1 MAEKFGKT
9 WWGDAWLQSLTHID
23 YANRIPRGA
32 RYARNGSVKEIK
44 VKKNVIAAK
53 VQGSRRTPYKETI
66 TIPEFSDKEKSL
78 LIDALV
84 AYPGIISNLLDR
96 KLDAEVLDIAKE
108 CGVKIFPSRWNDL
121 KMHCSCPDWAVPCK
135 HLAAIVYMMSKEID
149 NNPFLVFEMHGLDI
163 INELEAR
170 GIYANKAKETVE
182 LPLIDDVAGLQPK
195 PAKIAL
201 ADSFKRIDFSK
212 LEDRTEIL
220 LRLLPD
226 NPSFSTHG
234 NFKQVYASTIGKAQR
249 KLERLMTGKL
259 SANDVF
265 DAGKHHFELTLDS
278 EMPLDLGD
286 EHLDSYVIALL
297 GMNAD
302 FLPDYNRSVI
312 ANHHAMHAAI
322 HLLKIGSIAPCI
334 ARNSKNFNSI
344 SWMPAEID
352 SQAKRIVEQLTEIV
366 PADLICLS
374 DRKTMLY
381 PQNPARLLI
390 SQYLDLLMER
400 LTADF
405 DDDDIELMFF
415 NRRTVKFDAI
425 GQKETPGAIKSWCD
439 HLQITQTRW
448 QPVFNIAEDEENELF
463 QLSLAVHDR
472 EHAAEMPI
480 PLSDI
485 LRLKKYEKSRFEM
498 LRSFSL
504 LSVLMPNVNS
514 YINKGA
520 KQVIEYDYQSFVP
533 FLQEVIPTIQ
543 MLDIKVFM
551 PKSLTTLLRPKPT
564 IRVSAKNDGKSM
576 FGLADLLQFSWQIA
590 LGDNVLPIE
599 EFDNLMVRAG
609 TLLKFKGQFVY
620 TSAEDMKRLY
630 DIIMKGDQ
638 LSDGRLL
645 QAVLSGE
652 YESAPVLL
660 TNEVKALI
668 KELTKQDT
676 IPAPSTLNATLR
688 PYQERGY
695 SWLYSNMR
703 IGFGSILA
711 DDMGLGKTLQTIS
724 LLLKLKE
731 DGALEEKRV
740 LIVVPT
746 GLLTNWQAEISR
758 FAPQLTCEV
767 YHGNARSLKSFSS
780 DILLTTYGM
789 VRTDATKLKKQPWR
803 VMVIDEAQNI
813 KNQNTQQ
820 TKAISSIAADTHI
833 ALSGTPVEN
842 RLSEFWSIMN
852 YANHGYLDT
861 IKDFNERFA
870 KPIQQD
876 GDMACAE
883 RFRRVT
889 APFMM
894 RRMKTDK
901 SIISDL
907 PDKIEMN
914 DYVSL
919 NPDQAA
925 LYQSTLNEAMAVIE
939 GMSTDDNK
947 ELFKRQALI
956 LQMIL
961 ALKQICNHPAQYL
974 KNGDERAEL
983 SGKTEML
990 LDNIQSIVDAGE
1002 KVLVFTQ
1009 FKEMGDMLVKF
1020 ITKRTGREPMFYHG
1034 GCSVKQR
1041 SNMVDRFQNGKQ
1053 DKVFILSLKAA
1064 GTGLNLTAASHVIHY
1079 DLWWNPAVEAQA
1091 TDRAYRIG
1099 QNKNVMVH
1107 RFITK
1112 GTFEEKID
1120 RMIQEKKHLADMTV
1134 ASGESWIGKLSN
1146 KELRALFE

>member
-23 YANRIPRGA
+23 CANRIPRGA
-32 RYARNGSVKEIK
+32 RYARSGAVLEIK
-44 VKKNVIAAK
+44 VQKNVIKAK
-53 VQGSRRTPYKETI
+53 VQGSRRTPYTETI
-66 TIPEFSDKEKSL
+66 TIPEFSDKEKSK

-96 KLDAEVLDIAKE
+96 KLDAEVLDIAKR
-108 CGVKIFPSRWNDL
+108 CGVKIFPSRWDDL
-121 KMHCSCPDWAVPCK
+121 KMNCSCPDWAVPCK
-135 HLAAIVYMMSKEID
+135 HLAAVVYMMSKEID

-163 INELEAR
+163 IGELKSRSVFANNTKEA
-170 GIYANKAKETVE
+170 VE
-182 LPLIDDVAGLQPK
+182 VPLIDAVTGLQPK
-195 PAKIAL
+195 PAKITVDTSL
-201 ADSFKRIDFSK
+201 KRIDFSH
-212 LEDRTEIL
+212 LEDRTDIL

-226 NPSFSTHG
+226 NPSFSTHD
-234 NFKQVYASTIGKAQR
+234 NFKKVYASTIAKAQK
-249 KLERLMTGKL
+249 KLELLMAGKL
-259 SANDVF
+259 SAENLFSKDMAHF
-265 DAGKHHFELTLDS
+265 DLTLDS
-278 EMPLDLGD
+278 EMPIDMS
-286 EHLDSYVIALL
+286 HTNLDSYAACLL
-297 GMNAD
+297 TMNAD
-302 FLPDYNRSVI
+302 FLPDYNQSVI
-312 ANHHAMHAAI
+312 ANHQALYTAL
-322 HLLKIGSIAPCI
+322 HLVKIGSIAPCI
-334 ARNSKNFNSI
+334 AKDAKGFNSI
-344 SWMPAEID
+344 LWFPAEID
-352 SQAKRIVEQLTEIV
+352 VQAKQIVEQLAAIV
-366 PADLICLS
+366 PS
-374 DRKTMLY
+374 DMIYRSEHKTISYL
-381 PQNPARLLI
+381 QNPARTIVTL
-390 SQYLDLLMER
+390 YLGLLMER
-400 LTADF
+400 LTNCF
-405 DDDDIELMFF
+405 NNDDIEQMFF

-425 GQKETPGAIKSWCD
+425 GRKETPGAIKSWCD

-448 QPVFNIAEDEENELF
+448 QPVFNITENEKNETF
-463 QLSLAVHDR
+463 NLSLAISDR
-472 EHAAEMPI
+472 KDAAELPLQ
-480 PLSDI
+480 LSDV
-485 LRLKKYEKSRFEM
+485 LSQKKHEKSRFEM

-504 LSVLMPNVNS
+504 LSVLMPKINA
-514 YINKGA
+514 YINRGA
-520 KQVIEYDYQSFVP
+520 KQAIEYDYQSFVP
-533 FLQEVIPTIQ
+533 FLLEVIPTIQ

-564 IRVSAKNDGKSM
+564 IKVTAKSDSKAM
-576 FGLADLLQFSWQIA
+576 FGLVDLLQFSWQIA
-590 LGDNVLPIE
+590 IGDNVLSMD
-599 EFDNLMVRAG
+599 EFNNLMVRSDA
-609 TLLKFKGQFVY
+609 LLKFKGQFVY
-620 TSAEDMKRLY
+620 TSAEDMKRLH
-630 DIIMKGDQ
+630 DAIIKGEQ

-652 YESAPVLL
+652 YESAPVKLSD
-660 TNEVKALI
+660 EVQELI
-668 KELTKQDT
+668 KQLTRQDIIS
-676 IPAPSTLNATLR
+676 IPTTLRATLR

-695 SWLYSNMR
+695 SWLYRNMR

-711 DDMGLGKTLQTIS
+711 DDMGLGKTLQTIA

-731 DGALEEKRV
+731 EGALDEKRA
-740 LIVVPT
+740 LIVAPT

-758 FAPQLTCEV
+758 FAPQLSCEI
-767 YHGNARSLKSFSS
+767 YHGNARSLKTFSS

-789 VRTDATKLKKQPWR
+789 VRTDAIKLKKLLWR

-820 TKAISSIAADTHI
+820 TKAITSIAADTHI

-861 IKDFNERFA
+861 IKNFNQQFA
-870 KPIQQD
+870 RPIQQD
-876 GDMACAE
+876 GDKACAE
-883 RFRRVT
+883 RFRRIT

-914 DYVSL
+914 DYVAL
-919 NPDQAA
+919 YPEQAA
-925 LYQSTLNEAMAVIE
+925 LYQSTLEEAMKVIE
-939 GMSTDDNK
+939 DIDTDDSK
-947 ELFKRQALI
+947 ALFKRSGLI

-961 ALKQICNHPAQYL
+961 ALKQICNHPTQYL
-974 KNGDERAEL
+974 KNGDERPEI

-1009 FKEMGDMLVKF
+1009 FKEMGDLLVKF
-1020 ITKRTGREPMFYHG
+1020 ITKRIGHRPMFYHG

-1041 SNMVDRFQNGKQ
+1041 NEMVERFQNGKQ

-1107 RFITK
+1107 RYITK

-1120 RMIQEKKHLADMTV
+1120 HMIQEKKHLADMTV

-1146 KELRALFE
+1146 KELRELFG

>member
-9 WWGDAWLQSLTHID
+9 WWGNAWLQSLSHID
-23 YANRIPRGA
+23 YSNRIPRGA
-32 RYARNGSVKEIK
+32 RYARNGSAREIT
-44 VKKNVIAAK
+44 VKKNVITAR
-53 VQGSRRTPYKETI
+53 VQGTRRTPYKETI
-66 TIPEFSDKEKSL
+66 VIPEFTEAEKKR

-84 AYPGIISNLLDR
+84 ECPGIISDLLDR
-96 KLDAEVLDIAKE
+96 KLDAEVLNIARK
-108 CGVKIFPSRWNDL
+108 CGVKIFPARWDDL
-121 KMHCSCPDWAVPCK
+121 RMSCSCPDWAVPCK
-135 HLAAIVYMMSKEID
+135 HLAAVVYMMSKEID

-163 INELEAR
+163 IGELEKR
-170 GIYANKAKETVE
+170 GIHAGKAKETTEV
-182 LPLIDDVAGLQPK
+182 PLLEDLVGLQPK
-195 PAKIAL
+195 PAKVTVAEP
-201 ADSFKRIDFSK
+201 FKRIDFSH
-212 LEDRTEIL
+212 LEDRTDIL
-220 LRLLPD
+220 LRLLPSS
-226 NPSFSTHG
+226 PSFSTHG
-234 NFKQVYASTIGKAQR
+234 NFKQVYASTVAKAQK
-249 KLERLMTGKL
+249 KLARLMAGTL
-259 SANDVF
+259 PAEEVF
-265 DAGKHHFELTLDS
+265 AGDEGDFELTLDS
-278 EMPLDLGD
+278 EMPVEMNNL
-286 EHLDSYVIALL
+286 HLDSYAIALL

-312 ANHHAMHAAI
+312 ANHQALHAAMH
-322 HLLKIGSIAPCI
+322 LLRIGSIAPRITKTANDFCGI
-334 ARNSKNFNSI
+334 F
-344 SWMPAEID
+344 WFPAEID
-352 SQAKRIVEQLTEIV
+352 VQAKRIVEQLAEIV
-366 PADLICLS
+366 PPDMIFIS
-374 DRKTMLY
+374 DKKKKLY
-381 PQNPARLLI
+381 PQHPASMLI
-390 SQYLDLLMER
+390 EMYLDLLMER
-400 LTADF
+400 LTAGF
-405 DDDDIELMFF
+405 DDDDIEFIFF
-415 NRRTVKFDAI
+415 NRRTIKFNAI

-439 HLQITQTRW
+439 HLQIAQARW
-448 QPVFNIAEDEENELF
+448 QPVFNVTEDEDTERFL
-463 QLSLAVHDR
+463 LTLAVADR
-472 EHAAEMPI
+472 EHPAKLPI
-480 PLSDI
+480 ALGDI
-485 LRLKKYEKSRFEM
+485 LRLKKYEGTRFEM

-504 LSVLMPNVNS
+504 LSVLLPDIS
-514 YINKGA
+514 AYINSGA
-520 KQVIEYDYQSFVP
+520 KQPIEYTYKSFVP
-533 FLQEVIPTIQ
+533 FLFEVIPTVQ

-551 PKSLTTLLRPKPT
+551 PKSLAVLLRPKPT
-564 IRVSAKNDGKSM
+564 IRVSIKDDGKSM
-576 FGLADLLQFSWQIA
+576 FGLSDLLDFSWEVA
-590 LGDNVLPIE
+590 VGENVLTLD
-599 EFDNLMVRAG
+599 EFRRLMTRSDA
-609 TLLKFKGQFVY
+609 LLKFKGQFVY
-620 TSAEDMKRLY
+620 VSADDMKRLH
-630 DIIMKGDQ
+630 DAITKGDR

-645 QAVLSGE
+645 QAVLAGE
-652 YESAPVLL
+652 YETAPLLL
-660 TNEVKALI
+660 TDEVKELI
-668 KELTKQDT
+668 KELTKQET
-676 IPAPSTLNATLR
+676 IPPPASLQATLR

-695 SWLYSNMR
+695 SWLYRNMR

-731 DGALEEKRV
+731 DYAFDGKRA
-740 LIVVPT
+740 LIVAPT

-758 FAPQLTCEV
+758 FAPQLSCEV
-767 YHGNARSLKSFSS
+767 YHGNARSLKDFSS

-789 VRTDATKLKKQPWR
+789 VRTDAAKLKKLPWR

-813 KNQNTQQ
+813 KNRDTQQ

-852 YANHGYLDT
+852 FANKGYLDT

-870 KPIQQD
+870 KPIQQN
-876 GDMACAE
+876 GDEVCAE

-901 SIISDL
+901 AIISDL

-914 DYVSL
+914 DFVSL
-919 NPDQAA
+919 YPEQAA
-925 LYQSTLNEAMAVIE
+925 LYQSTLQEAMAVIE
-939 GMSTDDNK
+939 GMNTDDSK
-947 ELFKRQALI
+947 ELFKRQGLI

-974 KNGDERAEL
+974 KNGDLRAEL

-990 LDNIQSIVDAGE
+990 LDSVQSIMDAGE

-1009 FKEMGDMLVKF
+1009 FKEMGDMLVRF
-1020 ITKRTGREPMFYHG
+1020 IAERTGREPLFYHG

-1041 SNMVDRFQNGKQ
+1041 SEMVARFQNGKQ
-1053 DKVFILSLKAA
+1053 DKVFVLSLKAA

-1146 KELRALFE
+1146 KELRDLFE